1 MANATILWDIE
12 NVTPKND
19 TKFIANL
26 FDFLEEENR
35 ISSASC
41 FGDWTRPNLKKIPSR
56 LSDYNFELIHVPKSR
71 KNSADISLI
80 THATEM
86 IFLYPHL
93 QRYIL
98 ITGDADF
105 RPLLTTLKKHGK
117 EVWIICDASTASED
131 LLAQSDRYYDY
142 RSIMSKDYEEEPEED
157 SNETIS
163 KEAAYQLFYEAVDM
177 MIKQKK
183 KPSPG
188 SVKVKMKLLNEDFKE
203 SQLGYRSWKA
213 FLTDAIAH
221 TNVEYDTD
229 NSNLLTITEKDR
241 KATSGNIPEVFRHL
255 LSTLSSSSWTPF
267 TKSSQAL
274 RDKNISIKRYG
285 YNKFKKLVF
294 DAEKRGLVETKNEG
308 LHWFLKKKD

>member
-1 MANATILWDIE
+1 MQNATILWDIE
-12 NVTPKND
+12 NVTPKSD
-19 TKFIANL
+19 TNFISNL

-35 ISSASC
+35 VSSASC
-41 FGDWTRPNLKKIPSR
+41 FGDWTRPNLKRIPSK
-56 LSDYNFELIHVPKSR
+56 LSDFNFELIHIPKSK

-117 EVWIICDASTASED
+117 GVWIICDASTASED
-131 LLAQSDRYYDY
+131 LLAQADRYFDY
-142 RSIMSKDYEEEPEED
+142 RSIMTKDYEEEQEEE

-163 KEAAYQLFYEAVDM
+163 KEAAYELFSEAVDL

-188 SVKVKMKLLNEDFKE
+188 SVKVKMKLLNEDFSE
-203 SQLGYRSWKA
+203 SQLGYKTWKA
-213 FLTDAIAH
+213 FLSEAISH
-221 TNVEYDTD
+221 SNVEYDSENT
-229 NSNLLTITEKDR
+229 NLLTIAPQGR
-241 KATSGNIPEVFRHL
+241 KTAVNQLPVIFRHL
-255 LSTLSSSSWTPF
+255 LDTLNSNSWTPF
-267 TKSSQAL
+267 TKSSQQL
-274 RDKNISIKRYG
+274 REKRISIKRYG

-308 LHWFLKKKD
+308 LHWFLRKK